1 MAVSIKL
8 PSGITVSS
16 TSMKIKD
23 IFKDLSFW
31 STEFPTKCGNCKSV
45 NVFPSA
51 REVESNYY
59 YEAKCGDCGHSLS
72 FGQYKTGEGLFAKKK
87 DGWKPP
93 YKGGDSE
100 RQEAPRS
107 QSNNGPDDGDSIPY

>member
-16 TSMKIKD
+16 TSTKIKD

-31 STEFPTKCGNCKSV
+31 ASEWPSKCGNCKSV

-51 REVESNYY
+51 RETDGFHF

-72 FGQYKTGEGLFAKKK
+72 FGQYREGDGLFAKKS

-93 YKGGDSE
+93 FKGK
-100 RQEAPRS
+100 EAQQQAPK
-107 QSNNGPDDGDSIPY
+107 QAPDEDGEPY

>member
-16 TSMKIKD
+16 TSTKIKD

-45 NVFPSA
+45 NVFPSH
-51 REVESNYY
+51 RDVESNSY
-59 YEAKCGDCGHSLS
+59 YEAKCGDCGHTLS

-87 DGWKPP
+87 DGWRPP
-93 YKGGDSE
+93 YVGKQDDRE
-100 RQEAPRS
+100 S
-107 QSNNGPDDGDSIPY
+107 QSKGSVDPDDIAY